1 MAGYASPRPALLTPD
16 RAHQAVGWARKMVQM
31 LRLGKRRQKLRP
43 HLYSTPCLDELLARA
58 VRLSIGVLMA
68 ETIALAAEARV
79 LEVGCG
85 AGLATVALAERGFAV
100 EAVDTVRDM
109 LRSTKAR
116 AASAGVTHRVRAIQ
130 ASVDHLPYS
139 DNHFSLVLAIGVLPW
154 LACTRK
160 AMVEIIR
167 VTRPGG
173 NIIVN
178 IDNTLRLHQM
188 LDAR

>member
-1 MAGYASPRPALLTPD
+1 MS
-16 RAHQAVGWARKMVQM
+16 AHQRSVDEYFKGAVAQWCEIYELHTLYARIHQ
-31 LRLGKRRQKLRP
+31 
-43 HLYSTPCLDELLARA
+43 E
-58 VRLSIGVLMA
+58 RLSIVLLMA
-68 ETIALAAEARV
+68 ESIALSAEARV

-85 AGLATVALAERGFAV
+85 AGLTTVALAERGFAV

-160 AMVEIIR
+160 S
-167 VTRPGG
+167 
-173 NIIVN
+173 
-178 IDNTLRLHQM
+178 
-188 LDAR
+188 